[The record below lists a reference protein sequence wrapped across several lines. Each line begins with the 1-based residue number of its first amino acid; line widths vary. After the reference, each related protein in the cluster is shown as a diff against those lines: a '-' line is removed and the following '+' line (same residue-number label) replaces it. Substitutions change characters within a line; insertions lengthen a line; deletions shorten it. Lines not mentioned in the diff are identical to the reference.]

1 MRKDRE
7 PMTTGLGESVVTDSQ
22 GKGDGNVGKIGSA
35 KVSSKNSQTT
45 WKGKN
50 KVIQPQRSPRKD
62 PMRFSGDDDRRW
74 CYDCLRLVDGIRCN
88 APESGMLIASMKYEP
103 VQTMPR
109 RCIAYLPCQDDPD
122 QTPGSTRWPW
132 LIETK

>member
-7 PMTTGLGESVVTDSQ
+7 PMTTGLDEPVVTDMQ
-22 GKGDGNVGKIGSA
+22 GKIDGNVGSA
-35 KVSSKNSQTT
+35 PVSSKQSQTT
-45 WKGKN
+45 WKGK
-50 KVIQPQRSPRKD
+50 KKAIQPPRSPRKD

-88 APESGMLIASMKYEP
+88 APESGLLMVSMKYEP

-109 RCIAYLPCQDDPD
+109 RCIAYLPCPDDPD

-132 LIETK
+132 LKETK